1 METFDFG
8 FGPVHAHRHAN
19 GGGWVAETA
28 SVSESA
34 YVGPAARVC
43 DNAQVYGNA
52 QVYDNALVYGNALV
66 YDNALVYGNAQVK
79 KSSDVVCVSG
89 FTFGITVT
97 PTLITVGCQTK
108 SHADF
113 LKVTKPQAIAMG
125 LPADEYSIIK
135 SIVKAAIKQVTK

>member
-8 FGPVHAHRHAN
+8 NGPVAAHRHVN

-28 SVSESA
+28 SVAKSA
-34 YVGPAARVC
+34 YVGTDARVC
-43 DNAQVYGNA
+43 DS
-52 QVYDNALVYGNALV
+52 ALVYGTARVCDSALV
-66 YDNALVYGNAQVK
+66 K
-79 KSSDVVCVSG
+79 KLSDIVLVSG
-89 FTFGITVT
+89 FHFGITAT
-97 PTLITVGCQTK
+97 PTMITIGCQTK